1 MVAPVRRFIYTVSR
15 LCDLFPSVLSQT
27 EMDHG
32 WYLDPVAGTLLLSFI
47 LPSFLKFLAF
57 YFILE

>member
-32 WYLDPVAGTLLLSFI
+32 WYLDPVAVRYFCLL
-47 LPSFLKFLAF
+47 F
-57 YFILE
+57 YRLF